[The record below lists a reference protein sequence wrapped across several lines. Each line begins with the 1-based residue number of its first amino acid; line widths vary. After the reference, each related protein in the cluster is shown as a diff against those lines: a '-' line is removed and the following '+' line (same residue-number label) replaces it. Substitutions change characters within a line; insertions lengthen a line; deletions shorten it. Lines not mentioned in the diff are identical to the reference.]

1 MSRTHPVLVV
11 SHAPPTAYAP
21 MTLTIL
27 AKLGYA
33 IVDPEE
39 FASRRDRED
48 DLRPELRLVDE
59 RHLAEVDEDEEP
71 SVPIVLLTGRH
82 GVSGADPRIVG
93 ALRRPAGMHDLYR
106 IFQQI
111 LEQTP
116 RSSPRVET
124 HLRATCRRDGRE
136 WSGALLS
143 ISENG
148 CLVRSPEPLPLGS
161 RFELT
166 FTLSGEGELTVEG
179 EVSYQL
185 LPDLGVVFNGTPA
198 RVREAIVTYVK
209 GALAA

>member
-33 IVDPEE
+33 IVDPED

-124 HLRATCRRDGRE
+124 HLRATCRRE
-136 WSGALLS
+136 SGSWYRSTDLRTALKNERPS
-143 ISENG
+143 
-148 CLVRSPEPLPLGS
+148 
-161 RFELT
+161 
-166 FTLSGEGELTVEG
+166 
-179 EVSYQL
+179 
-185 LPDLGVVFNGTPA
+185 
-198 RVREAIVTYVK
+198 
-209 GALAA
+209 